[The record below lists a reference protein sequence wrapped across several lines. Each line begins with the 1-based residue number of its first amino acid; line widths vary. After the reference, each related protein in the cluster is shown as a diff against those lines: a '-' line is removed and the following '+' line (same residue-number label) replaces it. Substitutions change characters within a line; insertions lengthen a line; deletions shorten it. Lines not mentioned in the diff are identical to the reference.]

1 MDLRKKMNLK
11 KVRYIIYGLGA
22 ATFALIM
29 VGALLTNIPVIVLG
43 CLSAIACIV
52 FNLAKWRCPHCGEH
66 LGRSEGKYCPH
77 CGHLLEDLL

>member
-1 MDLRKKMNLK
+1 MDFRKKMNLR
-11 KVRYIIYGLGA
+11 KVRYIICGLGA

-29 VGALLTNIPVIVLG
+29 VGAALKSSLVIVLG
-43 CLSAIACIV
+43 CLLAIACIV
-52 FNLAKWRCPHCGEH
+52 FNLVKWRCPHCDGH